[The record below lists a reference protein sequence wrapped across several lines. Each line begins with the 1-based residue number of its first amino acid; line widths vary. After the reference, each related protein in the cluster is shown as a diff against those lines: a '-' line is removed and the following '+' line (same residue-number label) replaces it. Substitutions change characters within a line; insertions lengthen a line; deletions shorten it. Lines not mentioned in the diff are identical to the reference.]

1 LKTFIILALAML
13 SGCSWFHS
21 KTPAAPPAPV
31 FIVTGAPAG
40 SVVFIDDAQAGQ
52 AAEFN
57 DKPQEVSSAE
67 GMHKVEVRFGDTV
80 VFRENVYIN
89 AGERRVITVLSGSN
103 RE

>member
-21 KTPAAPPAPV
+21 KTPPAQPAPV
-31 FIVTGAPAG
+31 FIVTGAPVG
-40 SVVFIDDAQAGQ
+40 SIVFIDDAQAGQ
-52 AAEFN
+52 AAEFK
-57 DKPQEVSSAE
+57 DKPQAVSSAE
-67 GMHKVEVRFGDTV
+67 GMHKVEVRFGDTIIY
-80 VFRENVYIN
+80 RENVYIR